1 MKKNTTFEQ
10 AMHRLDEVVAALE
23 SGDAPL
29 EQSLKLYAEGAE
41 LVAFCNSKLEDAKL
55 KMEKLFPKEGEDA
68 DGLV

>member
-1 MKKNTTFEQ
+1 MRKNTTFEQ
-10 AMHRLDEVVAALE
+10 AMHRLDEVVATLE

-41 LVAFCNSKLEDAKL
+41 LVAFCSGKLEDAKL
-55 KMEKLFPKEGEDA
+55 KMEKLFSKEGEDV